1 MFTIFR
7 YGCSHLGGQR
17 PSLAACPRL
26 LSVDTGHQALRPM
39 DLGHAVGNFRHPR
52 ARIAS
57 YCRRG
62 DQHKLQSEHDF
73 LRCTAY
79 HVSSR
84 PRSRDL
90 PLAPQVC
97 HSQVLTT
104 RPPLVPPQI
113 FQRHLGVMTRLIL
126 GIALPGVGN
135 GIERLE
141 PLAPTPAAEGRML
154 RSALLRLRD
163 GFAFVGI
170 TEAWSESVHAFHRHF
185 MPSGSTVTDEELYGE
200 GHYPSTTPPRNESR
214 RLLVPAMMRY
224 LETEYDILH
233 SNEVAVDLRYDEKW
247 FPEAWQ
253 REVLS
258 KDADLVIFAH
268 ARLAFCRQFA
278 RFGPLSVRG
287 VVHHVPLGSHAAS
300 PPAVCV
306 KSLGPLVHGSPS
318 EQKSWARHLLLEH
331 WAGEVTMDIGY
342 PPLNAVIESLAGE
355 DVSRLEF

>member
-79 HVSSR
+79 HVSPR
-84 PRSRDL
+84 PRSRDHL
-90 PLAPQVC
+90 LAPQVC

-170 TEAWSESVHAFHRHF
+170 TEAWSDSVHAFHRHF
-185 MPSGSTVTDEELYGE
+185 MPSGSTVIDDELYGE
-200 GHYPSTTPPRNESR
+200 GHYPSTTPPRNGSR
-214 RLLVPAMMRY
+214 RLLVPATMRY

-268 ARLAFCRQFA
+268 ARLAFCRQ
-278 RFGPLSVRG
+278 LRG
-287 VVHHVPLGSHAAS
+287 LVP
-300 PPAVCV
+300 
-306 KSLGPLVHGSPS
+306 
-318 EQKSWARHLLLEH
+318 
-331 WAGEVTMDIGY
+331 
-342 PPLNAVIESLAGE
+342 
-355 DVSRLEF
+355 